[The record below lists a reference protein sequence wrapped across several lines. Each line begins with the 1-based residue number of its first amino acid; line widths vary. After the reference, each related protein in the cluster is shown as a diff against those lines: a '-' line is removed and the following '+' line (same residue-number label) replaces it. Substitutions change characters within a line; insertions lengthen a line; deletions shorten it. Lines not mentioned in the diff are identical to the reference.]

1 MFFTASSLPF
11 LTPTFFPIVP
21 PRSAAELP
29 IGGQVAQ
36 GILEDLVAN
45 TRQEVAWAA
54 LSAFTGASPLGVPAQ
69 KASGA
74 RVIGTGLNFLSGSGL
89 AAFGGGAVAEAV
101 RRPHPRHT
109 PLFTCERWQINQCG
123 KQVGCCSCIR

>member
-1 MFFTASSLPF
+1 MFLHCLDFRMCFTASSLPF

-89 AAFGGGAVAEAV
+89 AAFGGGGSGGGSSSASSSA
-101 RRPHPRHT
+101 HT
-109 PLFTCERWQINQCG
+109 SFHM
-123 KQVGCCSCIR
+123 